1 MKLQKLSLL
10 TAVVGALVLSA
21 AFVPMANAGPGLQ
34 VYFNFNTDLDGAA
47 PPYTSIAVG
56 TYGGT
61 FPLQQTT
68 LFNENPLL
76 TGFPAGQIAI
86 EGGEGTTL
94 NQFSG
99 DLSGAGNALILGGN
113 ANQDRPYCFDI
124 GSFSTQGLQS
134 VSLSFAIE
142 VDSGSFTRLTLAYGT
157 DGTTWTN
164 FDNIDLSLISD
175 DIYHLITSNLPNDN
189 TVNDQS
195 TFYLQFCFSGSHDAS
210 GDVNIDNIQ
219 INAIPEPSTYIGGL
233 LGIIGLCW
241 YQRRWFTR
249 LLGLRAA

>member
-1 MKLQKLSLL
+1 MKLRKFSRFA
-10 TAVVGALVLSA
+10 AVVGALVLSA
-21 AFVPMANAGPGLQ
+21 AFVPMANAAPGLQ
-34 VYFNFNTDLDGAA
+34 VYFNFNSDAAGAA
-47 PPYTSIAVG
+47 PPYTSIAVC
-56 TYGGT
+56 TYGGI
-61 FPLQQTT
+61 FPRQQTT
-68 LFNENPLL
+68 LFNEAVS
-76 TGFPAGQIAI
+76 GFPAGQISI
-86 EGGEGTTL
+86 EGGEGTTD

-113 ANQDRPYCFDI
+113 ANQATPYCFDI
-124 GSFSTQGLQS
+124 GSFSTQGLTS

-175 DIYHLITSNLPNDN
+175 DLFHVITSNLPNDN

-219 INAIPEPSTYIGGL
+219 VNAVPEPSSYIGGL

-241 YQRRWFTR
+241 YQRRRFMR
-249 LLGLRAA
+249 LLSLRSA

>member
-1 MKLQKLSLL
+1 MKLQKCSLL

-21 AFVPMANAGPGLQ
+21 AFVPMANAVAPGLQ
-34 VYFNFNTDLDGAA
+34 YIFNFNSDAAGAA

-61 FPLQQTT
+61 FPRQQTT
-68 LFNENPLL
+68 LFNEVVS
-76 TGFPAGQIAI
+76 GFPVGQISI

-113 ANQDRPYCFDI
+113 ANQATPYCFDI
-124 GSFSTQGLQS
+124 GSFSTQGLES

-142 VDSGSFTRLTLAYGT
+142 VDSGSFTRLQLAYGT

-164 FDNIDLSLISD
+164 FGNIDLSLISD
-175 DIYHLITSNLPNDN
+175 DTYHLITANLPNDN

-195 TFYLQFCFSGSHDAS
+195 TFFLQFCFSGSHDAS

-219 INAIPEPSTYIGGL
+219 VNAVPEPSTYIGAL
-233 LGIIGLCW
+233 LGLVGLCW
-241 YQRRWFTR
+241 YQRRWFMR
-249 LLGLRAA
+249 FMGLCPA